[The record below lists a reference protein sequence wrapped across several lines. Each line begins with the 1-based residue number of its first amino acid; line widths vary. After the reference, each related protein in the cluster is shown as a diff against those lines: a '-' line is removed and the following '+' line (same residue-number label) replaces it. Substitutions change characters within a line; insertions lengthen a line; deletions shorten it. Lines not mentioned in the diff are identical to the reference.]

1 MTRIDYKFIDGTFER
16 VSFKKIPK
24 RIARELLK
32 LERRD
37 ERALEKDCKYQHGDG
52 YVEGESEFQM
62 REINYSDPVADM
74 LDTTTQETALRDAL
88 THLNPTQRKRL
99 WLYAQGHTA
108 TEIAHLEGV
117 SETAIRKSIKLG
129 KKKIKH
135 ILENGFDLDTNLWGY
150 K

>member
-1 MTRIDYKFIDGTFER
+1 MTRIDYDFLDGHFER
-16 VSFKKIPK
+16 VPFKKLSK

-37 ERALEKDCKYQHGDG
+37 ERALERDCRYLHGDG
-52 YVEGESEFQM
+52 YVEGDSEFQM

-74 LDTTTQETALRDAL
+74 LDTAIRETALRDAL
-88 THLNPTQRKRL
+88 GRLNPTQRKRL

-108 TEIAHLEGV
+108 TDIARLEGV
-117 SETAIRKSIKLG
+117 SDMAVRKSIKLG
-129 KKKIKH
+129 KKKIKN
-135 ILENGFDLDTNLWGY
+135 ILKNGFGLSADLWGY